1 MRKVILAI
9 DSFKGCLSSKEAE
22 TAAAQG
28 IRHVFPTCET
38 ICLPVADGGEGMQRV
53 LTEAL
58 NGREIRLSAHDPL
71 MQMRQ
76 TAYGLSGDGTT
87 AFIEMAAISGLPL
100 VPLRQR
106 NPSLTTTY
114 GTGEL
119 IKDALNRGCRRF
131 VIGLG
136 GSATNDAGLGMLQA
150 LGFRFRDRYGNEL
163 GKAQPM
169 CGQQLSEIAFI
180 DSSTALPALREA
192 RFTAACD
199 VCNPFFGP
207 EGAACVFAP
216 QKGADPEMVAAL
228 DKGLQHLAQ
237 VIRQTTGRDIATL
250 PGAGA
255 AGGMGGT
262 LSALLNAELK
272 PGIDLLL
279 DLTDFDKLIEGA
291 DLIITGEGK
300 SDRQTVMGKVP
311 SGILKRARRQGIPV
325 ILVSGSIE
333 DADILNQA
341 GFRAAFSITPAP
353 MSLEEA
359 MRPSTACRNIM
370 QTVGQI
376 CRIWDGTSVL

>member
-58 NGREIRLSAHDPL
+58 NGQEIRLSAHDPL

-169 CGQQLSEIAFI
+169 CGQLLNEIAFI

-237 VIRQTTGRDIATL
+237 VIWQTTGHDIATL

-333 DADILNQA
+333 DAYILNQA

-359 MRPSTACRNIM
+359 MQPSTACQNIM

>member
-58 NGREIRLSAHDPL
+58 NGQEIRLSAHGPL

-169 CGQQLSEIAFI
+169 CGQLLSEIAVI
-180 DSSTALPALREA
+180 ESSTALPALREA

-359 MRPSTACRNIM
+359 MRPSTACQNIM
-370 QTVGQI
+370 QTVEQI

>member
-28 IRHVFPTCET
+28 IRHAFPTCEI

-58 NGREIRLSAHDPL
+58 NGQEIRLSAHDPL

-169 CGQQLSEIAFI
+169 CGQLLNEIAFI

-237 VIRQTTGRDIATL
+237 VIWQTTGRDIATL

-370 QTVGQI
+370 QTVEQI

>member
-9 DSFKGCLSSKEAE
+9 DSFKGCLSTKEAE

-58 NGREIRLSAHDPL
+58 NGQEIRLSAHDPL

-169 CGQQLSEIAFI
+169 CGQLLSEIAFI
-180 DSSTALPALREA
+180 ESSTALPALREA

-237 VIRQTTGRDIATL
+237 VIWQTTGHDIATL

-359 MRPSTACRNIM
+359 MRPSTACQNIM